1 MSRSQALAQRRRQ
14 RPTWRRDRPTWS
26 AISGLLKP
34 SKAQRMMEARCRNCD
49 EAVGALETVRRMSCC
64 RSVMMILAVLPGMVR
79 DLLMH
84 GDLAKPGNFSRT
96 VNLLVAQL
104 RLVGLVKFDIP
115 IEQDP
120 EVSGIEYR
128 QGTLAGDEL
137 REYLLE
143 KFDRM
148 CAYWGKTDV
157 PLQVEHL
164 GPK

>member
-79 DLLMH
+79 DLLMN
-84 GDLAKPGNFSRT
+84 GDLAKPGNFSRE

-104 RLVGLVKFDIP
+104 RLVGLGCREPLPGSRGYKSFTSQGLCINFVAFGS
-115 IEQDP
+115 DP
-120 EVSGIEYR
+120 NKRPG
-128 QGTLAGDEL
+128 
-137 REYLLE
+137 LL
-143 KFDRM
+143 
-148 CAYWGKTDV
+148 TV
-157 PLQVEHL
+157 
-164 GPK
+164 

>member
-64 RSVMMILAVLPGMVR
+64 RSVMVILAVLPGMVR
-79 DLLMH
+79 DLLMN

-104 RLVGLVKFDIP
+104 RLVGLGASWMWWIWRAA
-115 IEQDP
+115 
-120 EVSGIEYR
+120 S
-128 QGTLAGDEL
+128 L
-137 REYLLE
+137 RGCGASS
-143 KFDRM
+143 R
-148 CAYWGKTDV
+148 TRRT
-157 PLQVEHL
+157 
-164 GPK
+164 